1 MKRFFFAIIMMV
13 AAVTASLA
21 ATPFT
26 YWGYCD
32 KNIAG
37 EYSSMAYGKAAIYIP
52 AEVAQKYV
60 GHQVTGVRV
69 GLADATTSLSVFVK
83 TSLDGNDVASQQAE
97 TNSKGWNIV
106 RFDNAYTITGEG
118 FYVGYEF
125 SGSTT
130 ALGCSLVRSQ
140 YANYTNDGSGW
151 VDNSA
156 DASNPDK
163 ALSIWARIE
172 GEDLPVDLG
181 LIEVNDIAVKGGLPF
196 TIKGRVMNLS
206 ASKVDSYRLGYS
218 IDGGTEEY
226 ADIDAS
232 LAARSEGEF
241 NIEHAALEASG
252 KHTLKVRIVSAD
264 GEADAYEGNNSR
276 EARLLMS
283 SVSAV
288 KRVVMEEYTGLYCG
302 YCPRG
307 IVGIE
312 TMIER
317 YPDNFIAVAKHCYSY
332 TPDELKSPTYDY
344 EISGG
349 FPKCIIDRRWQ
360 CDPGPSNVSG
370 YVLGA
375 KNQGTV
381 VGLDADA
388 AFTSEESTQVSVDAI
403 AQFLVDKSNANYRFA
418 FALIEND
425 VYQPDGT
432 KYTQANSYAGKST
445 EMGGF
450 ESLPSKAPI
459 VLQHVARSG
468 YHVKDGI
475 EGSIP
480 TSVSSSY
487 PVSYRVTLDVPS
499 TVNKPENLRLIV
511 YILDK
516 STGYIENACDV
527 AIKAGSGTGIS
538 ETRATVAPD
547 LTVVD
552 GRIVAEGFDGQLS
565 IYSADGTQVAN
576 GTLRHGVYVVK
587 GTSGKSKFVKKI
599 AL

>member
-1 MKRFFFAIIMMV
+1 MKRFFFAIIMLV
-13 AAVTASLA
+13 ATVTAAIA

-37 EYSSMAYGKAAIYIP
+37 EYNSQAYGQAAIYIP

-69 GLADATTSLSVFVK
+69 GLSEATTSLSVFVR
-83 TSLDGNDVASQQAE
+83 TSLDGTDVASQQAE
-97 TNSKGWNIV
+97 TNAKGWNIV

-125 SGSTT
+125 SGTSTSM
-130 ALGCSLVRSQ
+130 GCSLVRSQ
-140 YANYTNDGSGW
+140 YGNYTNDGNGW
-151 VDNSA
+151 VNNSA

-163 ALSIWARIE
+163 TLAIWARIE
-172 GEDLPVDLG
+172 GEDLPVDLS
-181 LIEVNDIAVKGGLPF
+181 LVEVNDIAVKGGLPF

-206 ASKVDSYRLGYS
+206 ATKVESYRVGYS

-226 ADIDAS
+226 ADIDVS
-232 LAARSEGEF
+232 VAARSEGEF
-241 NIEHAALEASG
+241 TVDHAALEASG
-252 KHTLKVRIVSAD
+252 MHTLKVRIVSAD
-264 GEADAYEGNNSR
+264 GEADVYEGNNSR

-283 SVSAV
+283 SISAV

-312 TMIER
+312 TMYER
-317 YPDNFIAVAKHCYSY
+317 YPDNFIAVAKHCYSG
-332 TPDELKSPTYDY
+332 TPSELQSPTYDY

-375 KNQGTV
+375 KNQGTA
-381 VGLDADA
+381 VGVDADA
-388 AFTSEESTQVSVDAI
+388 AFTSEEAKQVSVDAI
-403 AQFLVDKSNANYRFA
+403 AQFLVDKTNANYRFA

-432 KYTQANSYAGKST
+432 KYVQTNSFAGKST

-450 ESLPSKAPI
+450 ESLPTKAPI
-459 VLQHVARSG
+459 VLQHVVRSG

-487 PVSYRVTLDVPS
+487 PVSYRATLDVPS
-499 TVNKPENLRLIV
+499 TVNKPENLCLVV
-511 YILDK
+511 YVLDK
-516 STGYIENACDV
+516 STGYIANACQV

-552 GRIVAEGFDGQLS
+552 GRVVAEGFDGQLT

-576 GTLRHGVYVVK
+576 GSLGHGIYVVK
-587 GTSGKSKFVKKI
+587 GTGGKSKFVKKI
-599 AL
+599 AI

>member
-1 MKRFFFAIIMMV
+1 MKRFFFAIIMLV
-13 AAVTASLA
+13 ATVTAAIA

-37 EYSSMAYGKAAIYIP
+37 EYNSQAYGQAAIYIP

-69 GLADATTSLSVFVK
+69 GLSEATTSLSVFVR
-83 TSLDGNDVASQQAE
+83 TSLDGTDVASQQAE
-97 TNSKGWNIV
+97 TNAKGWNIV

-125 SGSTT
+125 SGTSTSM
-130 ALGCSLVRSQ
+130 GCSLVRSQ
-140 YANYTNDGSGW
+140 YGNYTNDGNGW
-151 VDNSA
+151 VNNSA

-163 ALSIWARIE
+163 TLAIWARIE
-172 GEDLPVDLG
+172 GEGLPVDLS
-181 LIEVNDIAVKGGLPF
+181 LVEVNDIAVKGGLPF

-206 ASKVDSYRLGYS
+206 ATKVESYRVGYS

-226 ADIDAS
+226 ADIDVS
-232 LAARSEGEF
+232 VAARSEGEF
-241 NIEHAALEASG
+241 TVDHAALEASG
-252 KHTLKVRIVSAD
+252 MHTLKVRIVSAD
-264 GEADAYEGNNSR
+264 GVADVYEGNNSR

-283 SVSAV
+283 SISAV

-312 TMIER
+312 TMYER
-317 YPDNFIAVAKHCYSY
+317 YPDNFIAVAKHCYSG
-332 TPDELKSPTYDY
+332 TPSELQSPTYDY

-375 KNQGTV
+375 KNQGTA
-381 VGLDADA
+381 VGVDADA
-388 AFTSEESTQVSVDAI
+388 AFTSEEAKQVSVDAI
-403 AQFLVDKSNANYRFA
+403 AQFLVDKTNANYRFA

-432 KYTQANSYAGKST
+432 KYVQTNSFAGKST

-450 ESLPSKAPI
+450 ESLPTKAPI
-459 VLQHVARSG
+459 VLQHVVRSG

-487 PVSYRVTLDVPS
+487 PVSYRATLDVPS
-499 TVNKPENLRLIV
+499 TVNKPENLCLVV
-511 YILDK
+511 YVLDK
-516 STGYIENACDV
+516 STGYIANACQV

-552 GRIVAEGFDGQLS
+552 GRVVAEGFDGQLT

-576 GTLRHGVYVVK
+576 GSLGHGIYVVK
-587 GTSGKSKFVKKI
+587 GTGGKSKFVKKI
-599 AL
+599 AI